1 MDEAKQL
8 LEVLATKNLNDILI
22 CGIVYCSNFKKLDGE
37 IHSLIK
43 FLPFYRLEKRR
54 NVAFDKMSRVHGVIH
69 DYLN

>member
-22 CGIVYCSNFKKLDGE
+22 CGIVYCSTKKLDGE
-37 IHSLIK
+37 IHGSIK